1 MNLETV
7 VAIISATIAIGG
19 ALCLTARQVHQAGE
33 QTKLQREQ
41 TELQHKLQGCRSA
54 RPQAAPTYLYS

>member
-7 VAIISATIAIGG
+7 VAIISATIAIG